1 MRDYTVFL
9 RQEAAASM
17 VRIKGNRKRTIEA
30 FISYLSENP
39 FEEGDFS
46 ESDESGR
53 VTFTKVI
60 RDFAITYFPDHAVC
74 EIKILEVIR
83 TP

>member
-17 VRIKGNRKRTIEA
+17 VRIKGKRKRAIEA